1 MYLLTSLKVK
11 VKVIFYIAQL
21 RQQNRRKTRKL
32 SIMNKQRQCKR
43 RGDGQV
49 SRGIQLSFFIVASI
63 EKGDISSFHKLT
75 AQLIYTLPGETA

>member
-1 MYLLTSLKVK
+1 
-11 VKVIFYIAQL
+11 
-21 RQQNRRKTRKL
+21 
-32 SIMNKQRQCKR
+32 MNKQRQCKR

-49 SRGIQLSFFIVASI
+49 SRVIQLSFFIVASI